1 MDAKKFLQT
10 YTRAWETRDA
20 ELAASLFAKDAIY
33 QETPFEDPRVG
44 VEAIR
49 AYWQG
54 ATAPQKEIDVLMREP
69 TVVENTVI
77 AEWGARYTHAPTGE
91 RRELRGILIA
101 EFEEGEEKVTSFR
114 EYWHRRTL

>member
-1 MDAKKFLQT
+1 MDAKRFLGN
-10 YTRAWETRDA
+10 YTRAWETKDA

-33 QETPFEDPRVG
+33 QAAPFEDPMVG

-49 AYWQG
+49 AYWAG
-54 ATAPQKEIDVLMREP
+54 ATAKQKDIDVLMREP
-69 TVVENTVI
+69 TVVGDTVI
-77 AEWGARYTHAPTGE
+77 AEWGVRYTHIPTGE

-101 EFEEGEEKVTSFR
+101 DFEEDKVTSFR

>member
-10 YTRAWETRDA
+10 YTRAWETKDA

-33 QETPFEDPRVG
+33 QETPFEDPMVG
-44 VEAIR
+44 VDAIR
-49 AYWQG
+49 AYWEG
-54 ATAPQKEIDVLMREP
+54 ATGQQKDIDVLMREP
-69 TVVENTVI
+69 TVVEDTVI
-77 AEWGARYTHAPTGE
+77 AEWGVRYTHIPTGE

-101 EFEEGEEKVTSFR
+101 DFEDGKVASFR